1 MTSLED
7 ARVAVEAVKA
17 ENDELKSSL
26 AGKESQLSEA
36 VEKLTSASNANVEL
50 QNKVERMKVEVMM
63 KLENRFASSPT
74 NMPNKLERL

>member
-7 ARVAVEAVKA
+7 GRVAVKA

-50 QNKVERMKVEVMM
+50 QNKVERMKVEVTM
-63 KLENRFASSPT
+63 KLENRFAASSPT